1 MAKLNSYRELLVW
14 QKSMNLADRCYRMT
28 RRFKRDDQL
37 FLGHENSEIVRFN
50 PLKHRGRVRATLHA

>member
-28 RRFKRDDQL
+28 RREPF
-37 FLGHENSEIVRFN
+37 
-50 PLKHRGRVRATLHA
+50 PLPPSPYVF